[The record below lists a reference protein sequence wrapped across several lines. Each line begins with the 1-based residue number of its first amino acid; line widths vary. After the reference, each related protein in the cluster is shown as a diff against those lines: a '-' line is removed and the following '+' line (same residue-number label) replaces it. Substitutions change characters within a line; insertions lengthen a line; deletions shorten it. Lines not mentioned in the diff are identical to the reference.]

1 MWKYIRNLPIYEL
14 VHIKLFQQAIK
25 NDNLV
30 NSRLLQEKTK
40 TTKFFVKVKKNNLF
54 SPSFMQ
60 SFIDNVLSF
69 LSNINANINVNPS
82 SH

>member
-1 MWKYIRNLPIYEL
+1 MWVTEGPSIFKL
-14 VHIKLFQQAIK
+14 VPIKLFQQAIK

-30 NSRLLQEKTK
+30 NSPLLHEKTK
-40 TTKFFVKVKKNNLF
+40 TTKFFVKVKNNNLF